1 LGIESSDILTLD
13 VMVTT
18 MEISAINILNIVYV
32 IYFMLPAYMAN
43 VTALIFGGGPPLDLG
58 YQFIDKR
65 RLIGDGVTWRGT
77 IIGTLLGTVTGMIQG
92 IFVDNIA
99 YGILLGFL
107 LGFGAVIGDA
117 TGSFVKRR
125 LNIERG
131 RPAPILDQVD
141 FALGA
146 MLFASIIFNF
156 TYEMIILILIIT
168 IVLHLSTNIIA
179 YLIGFKDV
187 WY

>member
-1 LGIESSDILTLD
+1 
-13 VMVTT
+13 MVTT

-92 IFVDNIA
+92 IFVNNIA